1 MNMHV
6 GMTAR
11 LDERCD
17 AIDKMVKAAEVYKAA
32 IKRDPAELR
41 QSTVYA
47 YLALAEAAVDVF
59 EDGNLY
65 ARQGCCEVLL
75 TDQRDFDRFG
85 IEIAA
90 EFV

>member
-1 MNMHV
+1 MEHLIGTTV
-6 GMTAR
+6 R
-11 LDERCD
+11 DEFG
-17 AIDKMVKAAEVYKAA
+17 
-32 IKRDPAELR
+32 PWQL
-41 QSTVYA
+41 
-47 YLALAEAAVDVF
+47 LAD